1 MATTGGTGNQ
11 TKQFGGNGSIS
22 LKAVR
27 DFFGG
32 NSNDIAF
39 SKYYRKTDVDITT
52 SQFGKESSGHF
63 VPDATE
69 NDTVKTGGNNHA
81 FSDFRGD
88 GDNGVIK
95 SYLVTQS
102 GSDQQYE
109 LSFGGQAGGR
119 WNGNLGR
126 NVPKTG
132 RISGRCYG
140 NAKSNGND
148 TNNFAHSTDS
158 ALKFLGETYNMD
170 IDIDSAQN
178 NANFPNSANNNANGP
193 RGVFGT
199 GGDGG
204 NPSNV
209 HGRAGGTA
217 MYVQQNSN
225 RGGTSAIINVNNG
238 NGLIY
243 AGGGGGTS
251 GRAGTAGN
259 KATCTFYSNKSF
271 NVHNGSG
278 LNIRGNNYCNNK
290 KKGCGNQSVG
300 GVAGNVHNINCSGSS
315 NRSRC
320 RKSKGGNRQ
329 RGSGNCFGVI
339 NKNCRFK
346 HVFTGNNAPGGN
358 AGSGG
363 RGQGSQNISK
373 NDGKTAGNGGT
384 CSNCNAVSGY
394 SVAKSGGNPC
404 GNSGTT
410 GNPGGIYGGSGSGSN
425 FRAALGGKAGH
436 AVYSNTKSQVKV
448 NNTGM
453 ARGKL
458 SNVTT

>member
-1 MATTGGTGNQ
+1 MATTGGTNNQ
-11 TKQFGGNGSIS
+11 AKQFGSGSIS

-32 NSNDIAF
+32 NPTDIKF
-39 SKYYRKTDVDITT
+39 SKYYRKADENITT
-52 SQFGKESSGHF
+52 NQFGKESSGHF

-69 NDTVKTGGNNHA
+69 NKTVKEGGNDHA
-81 FSDFRGD
+81 FGDFRGD
-88 GDNGVIK
+88 GGAGVIK
-95 SYLVTQS
+95 HYLVTQS
-102 GSDQQYE
+102 GSDEQYE
-109 LSFGGQAGGR
+109 LSFGGQPGGR

-148 TNNFAHSTDS
+148 TSNFAHSTDS

-170 IDIDSAQN
+170 IDIDSSA
-178 NANFPNSANNNANGP
+178 NSANSNSNSD

-204 NPSNV
+204 NPTNV

-238 NGLIY
+238 NGRIF

-259 KATCTFYSNKSF
+259 TATCTFYSNKNF
-271 NVHNGSG
+271 NVHRGGG
-278 LNIRGNNYCNNK
+278 LNFRGNPYCNNK
-290 KKGCGNQSVG
+290 KKGCGNKTVSG
-300 GVAGNVHNINCSGSS
+300 IGGNVYSYNCNGSD

-329 RGSGNCFGVI
+329 RGESRCFGNI
-339 NKNCRFK
+339 KKKCKFK
-346 HVFTGNNAPGGN
+346 HQFTGNAAPGGN

-363 RGQGSQNISK
+363 RGQGSANLNV
-373 NDGKTAGNGGT
+373 NDGRTDGNAGT
-384 CSNCNAVSGY
+384 CSNCNAIPGY
-394 SVAKSGGNPC
+394 SVSKSGGNPC
-404 GNSGTT
+404 GTSGTK
-410 GNPGGIYGGSGSGSN
+410 GNVGGTFGSN
-425 FRAALGGKAGH
+425 GAGSTFRAAFAGKGGH

-448 NNTGM
+448 SNTGM

-458 SNVTT
+458 TNVTT